1 MLLIEGDEDRA
12 ALLHKALSPFF
23 TLVTVKDAR
32 QAELI
37 LAEVGFDAIL
47 AAGSARETLS
57 GLTGRGALLLTLG
70 DGEDPAREGIY
81 ALPDLSE
88 ESVEAALRHVTVTRA
103 LLSGLR
109 REKDA
114 LQKRL
119 EDMALQNRAKAVL
132 CRTLGFSEEQAHKY
146 LEKQAMTLRITKTD
160 AARRIVATYE
170 N

>member
-1 MLLIEGDEDRA
+1 MLLIEGDEDRT
-12 ALLHKALSPFF
+12 ALLQTALCRDFA
-23 TLVTVKDAR
+23 LVIVRDAH
-32 QAELI
+32 QAELV
-37 LAEVGFDAIL
+37 LAETGFDAIFAAPGDLSRL
-47 AAGSARETLS
+47 A
-57 GLTGRGALLLTLG
+57 GRGALLLTLG
-70 DGEDPAREGIY
+70 EGEDLAREGVY

-88 ESVEAALRHVTVTRA
+88 EAVASAVRHVTVTRA

-114 LQKRL
+114 LQKKL

-146 LEKQAMTLRITKTD
+146 LEKQAMSLRITKTD